1 MALNT
6 GEKCKTVSGSLL
18 KSGHALVSFL
28 GKRWQPVIQ
37 GFAWLYVCLCV
48 CVCVCVCLCVS
59 RSRTWPAL
67 KNLCRI
73 SPDAEGMD
81 P

>member
-28 GKRWQPVIQ
+28 GNQRQPVIQ
-37 GFAWLYVCLCV
+37 GFAWLCVCLCV
-48 CVCVCVCLCVS
+48 CVCVYLCVS
-59 RSRTWPAL
+59 VCVSMRVQITHLACPEEL
-67 KNLCRI
+67 V
-73 SPDAEGMD
+73 
-81 P
+81 